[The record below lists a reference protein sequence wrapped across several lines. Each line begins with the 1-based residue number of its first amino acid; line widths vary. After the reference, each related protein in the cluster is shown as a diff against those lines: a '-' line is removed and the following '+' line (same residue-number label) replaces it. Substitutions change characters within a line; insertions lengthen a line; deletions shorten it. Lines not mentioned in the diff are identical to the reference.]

1 MTSAQDLVTHRFN
14 KLEESN
20 HEVLNRLNEYS
31 TKQAVI
37 ETRLKSIEGL
47 LKWTLGGIFISIL
60 GAIGKFIM
68 SGKLIQ

>member
-1 MTSAQDLVTHRFN
+1 MTEELNSFRL
-14 KLEESN
+14 KELENGHKEIIK
-20 HEVLNRLNEYS
+20 HLNEYS
-31 TKQAVI
+31 TKQEVI
-37 ETRLKSIEGL
+37 EVRLKSIEGL